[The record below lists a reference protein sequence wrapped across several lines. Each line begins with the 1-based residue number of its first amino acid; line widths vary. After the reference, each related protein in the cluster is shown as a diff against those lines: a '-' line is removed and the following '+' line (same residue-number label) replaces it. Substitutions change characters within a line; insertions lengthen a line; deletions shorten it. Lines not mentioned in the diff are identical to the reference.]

1 MAPEFP
7 PIDLLPANP
16 CDGNGST
23 RLAAANLLSDGC
35 PVWPGGHR
43 DFNGDGKLDLAILNA
58 DNSISIFLGNG
69 DGTFGAKT
77 NSGTLS
83 DGGAIF
89 VGDLN
94 ADGKLDLV
102 S

>member
-1 MAPEFP
+1 MAAQSG
-7 PIDLLPANP
+7 PAAT
-16 CDGNGST
+16 G
-23 RLAAANLLSDGC
+23 
-35 PVWPGGHR
+35 
-43 DFNGDGKLDLAILNA
+43 DFNRDGKLDLAILNA
-58 DNSISIFLGNG
+58 DNSISIFLGNV

-83 DGGAIF
+83 GGGAIF